1 VRSCKLRLI
10 KKKLDG
16 LVFEFGKITNAIFK
30 CLKDKKIMLKARW
43 FGFLFL
49 VFSWCA
55 AQEEYPKLTEIVTD
69 NAHIFAQPQLEG
81 LRNKLYQFES
91 ETTNQV
97 VILTINELGNETI
110 EQYANGAFNQNKL
123 GQDEK
128 DNGVLILFSKMDREV
143 RIEVGYGLEPYI
155 TDAVASRIIRNT
167 MIPRFKEEDYFGGL
181 DVATD
186 QIIEFLKNPEA
197 LEEFKQEIEAE
208 GEMPWW
214 AMLLLTLFLS
224 IFIAAGGFVFYK
236 GYSNLVEMFRG
247 IFIGKLGLVP
257 GIFMF
262 IPTLMMVA
270 FGLVFLLMPL
280 FFLALVYGF
289 NVDPDSLL
297 EKANITWL
305 YFVLIGFF
313 VFTIVLAILKILIK
327 GKDDFKISWV
337 KSDST
342 YMSKTFSSSGSHSFG
357 SGSSS
362 GGSSSSFSGGGGSS
376 GGGGASGSW

>member
-1 VRSCKLRLI
+1 
-10 KKKLDG
+10 
-16 LVFEFGKITNAIFK
+16 
-30 CLKDKKIMLKARW
+30 MLKARW

-69 NAHIFAQPQLEG
+69 NAHIFTQPQLEG

-128 DNGVLILFSKMDREV
+128 DNGILILFSKMDREV

-186 QIIEFLKNPEA
+186 QIIAFLKNPEA

-297 EKANITWL
+297 ENANITWL

-362 GGSSSSFSGGGGSS
+362 RSSSSSFSGGGGSS

>member
-1 VRSCKLRLI
+1 MPNES
-10 KKKLDG
+10 
-16 LVFEFGKITNAIFK
+16 VFEFGKITNGIFK
-30 CLKDKKIMLKARW
+30 CLNDKTIMLKSGW

-49 VFSWCA
+49 VFSLCA

-69 NAHIFAQPQLEG
+69 NAEIFTQPQLEG
-81 LRNKLYQFES
+81 LRAKLTQFEA

-128 DNGVLILFSKMDREV
+128 DNGILILFSKMDREV

-167 MIPRFKEEDYFGGL
+167 MVPKFKEEDYFGGL

-197 LEEFKQEIEAE
+197 LEEFNLQIEAE
-208 GEMPWW
+208 SNFPWW
-214 AMLLLTLFLS
+214 AIVLMTLFLS
-224 IFIAAGGFVFYK
+224 VFIAAGGFVFYK
-236 GYSNLVEMFRG
+236 GYSALIEMFRG
-247 IFIGKLGLVP
+247 IFIGKLGIFP

-270 FGLVFLLMPL
+270 FGLVFVLMPV
-280 FFLALVYGF
+280 FFISTIFGFDFDPDTINLNTSLVY
-289 NVDPDSLL
+289 
-297 EKANITWL
+297 
-305 YFVLIGFF
+305 FVPVGFF
-313 VFTIVLAILKILIK
+313 VLTIALAILKIVIK
-327 GKDDFKISWV
+327 GKEGFKLSWV
-337 KSDST
+337 KSDNT
-342 YMSKTFSSSGSHSFG
+342 YMSRTFSSGGSHSFG
-357 SGSSS
+357 SSS
-362 GGSSSSFSGGGGSS
+362 GGSSSSSFSGGGGSS